1 MSLPEVPADFKE
13 DFKAASKFSEP
24 LEAKVE
30 PVGQYFL
37 AHATRILQDRTWSEY
52 EQIKEKK
59 AREEASKQKKDD
71 GDEFEDVTDPELLEH
86 DPRDWKKCDLYAVL
100 GLNKF
105 RSRATRD
112 QIDRAYRKQV
122 LQFHPDKQGEK
133 GGFQDGFFKIIQKA
147 YEVLTDATKRRQFD
161 SVDKAAEVP
170 APSKKSKYDFFEAWG
185 PVFEAEGRFSVRQ
198 PVPKLGN
205 TESSKQ
211 DVEEFYKFWNNFDSW
226 RSFEFLDEDVPDD
239 TSNRDHKRYIEKKNH
254 SARRKRKTDDNK
266 RLDALV
272 KRAHSEDPRIKK
284 FKQLE
289 KEEKARKKW
298 EREAGARQAAAEA
311 KEKAEK
317 EAAEKAKKEAEQKQK
332 REKNKKSK
340 EAKKSAKKKSKRTI
354 RAAVKDTKYFG
365 AEANASVIDS
375 DVETLLSSLEFEPL
389 VELGD
394 NVKAAG
400 DDAEKIKSLL
410 LAAAKATGKSY
421 DYFK

>member
-1 MSLPEVPADFKE
+1 M
-13 DFKAASKFSEP
+13 
-24 LEAKVE
+24 
-30 PVGQYFL
+30 
-37 AHATRILQDRTWSEY
+37 
-52 EQIKEKK
+52 
-59 AREEASKQKKDD
+59 
-71 GDEFEDVTDPELLEH
+71 
-86 DPRDWKKCDLYAVL
+86 
-100 GLNKF
+100 
-105 RSRATRD
+105 
-112 QIDRAYRKQV
+112 
-122 LQFHPDKQGEK
+122 
-133 GGFQDGFFKIIQKA
+133 
-147 YEVLTDATKRRQFD
+147 
-161 SVDKAAEVP
+161 
-170 APSKKSKYDFFEAWG
+170 
-185 PVFEAEGRFSVRQ
+185 
-198 PVPKLGN
+198 
-205 TESSKQ
+205 
-211 DVEEFYKFWNNFDSW
+211 
-226 RSFEFLDEDVPDD
+226 DEDVPDD

>member
-1 MSLPEVPADFKE
+1 MSLPAVPADFKE

-112 QIDRAYRKQV
+112 QIDRAYRKQ
-122 LQFHPDKQGEK
+122 QGEK

-289 KEEKARKKW
+289 KEEKAP
-298 EREAGARQAAAEA
+298 
-311 KEKAEK
+311 EK